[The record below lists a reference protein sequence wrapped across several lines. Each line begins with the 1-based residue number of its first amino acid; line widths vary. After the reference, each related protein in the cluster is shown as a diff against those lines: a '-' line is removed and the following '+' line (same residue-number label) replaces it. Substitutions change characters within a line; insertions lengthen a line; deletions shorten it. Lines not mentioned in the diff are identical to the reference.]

1 MIEISRVEE
10 PELCNKNHSWQ
21 SPIYI
26 TDRIIDYQ
34 VEHLDNMVVA
44 DVRKIIE
51 THIDKEALL
60 DALNGSREQYEKGYA
75 EGREDAYQESIKQLK
90 ELKDLKNAIAEV
102 RHKVRNELDSLQDLT
117 CGYRELYDG
126 KSQAYTYVLWLIDKH
141 IKEVWDGKNTD

>member
-10 PELCNKNHSWQ
+10 TELCNKNHSWE

-26 TDRIIDYQ
+26 TDKIIDYQ
-34 VEHLDNMVVA
+34 VEHLDNMILA
-44 DVRKIIE
+44 DVRKVIE

-60 DALNGSREQYEKGYA
+60 DALNGSRKQYEKGYA

-102 RHKVRNELDSLQDLT
+102 RHKVQYELNCIEYNPTSS
-117 CGYRELYDG
+117 GYCELEDG
-126 KSQAYTYVLWLIDKH
+126 KIKAYEYVLGLINKH
-141 IKEVWDGKNTD
+141 IKEV